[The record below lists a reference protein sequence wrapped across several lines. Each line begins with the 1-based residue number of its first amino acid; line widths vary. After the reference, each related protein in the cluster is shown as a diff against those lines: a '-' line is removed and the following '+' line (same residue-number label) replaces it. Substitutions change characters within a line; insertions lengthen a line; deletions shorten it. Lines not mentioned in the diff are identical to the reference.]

1 MLAEDENA
9 TELSLV
15 ENAIREDMHP
25 DDQCA
30 AFAALAE
37 QGMSL
42 EDIAARFGVT
52 PTVVKQRLR
61 LAAVAPALRARYR
74 DGELNL
80 AQMMA
85 FALVDDHA
93 QQEAVWGELSEW
105 NRSPETIRRALTS
118 EGLSAEHRLARFV
131 GLEAYEAAGGVVLR
145 NLFEDEPPVLADGAL
160 VERLATERLEA
171 EAATVRAEGWKWLA
185 IELHPSYGGFGR
197 VHPETGEDGAA
208 VFAPE
213 DIARAG
219 VRITLSYDATVE
231 VDRGLDG
238 LKMGQHTPTYAD
250 LKRVCEATSKEG
262 YFCFDEMFVWA
273 RALLAQQP
281 EVAADI
287 RARFPILLMDEV
299 QDNSEEQA
307 SLLHAIFIAGAHP
320 VLRQRFGDSNQA
332 IYDSAYG
339 EGAQT
344 DPFPGPGKIDL
355 PNSFRFGQKIADLS
369 DPLAVVPQGL
379 IGLAGAGF
387 QPTIFLF
394 DDASMR
400 SVLPEYGRLLMEVF
414 HPAENSAASFVAV
427 SGVHTG
433 DGEDHLPRRL
443 GHYAPSYDASLA
455 RRAALP
461 TTMSQYIRAGL
472 KEALITGHTGP
483 LVQNVS
489 TGLLRLA
496 DIAGTPLTPS
506 SGRNAH
512 QRISRTLEELAR
524 PQAYQALQDYL
535 IRNASRL
542 TEEFWNTRLSKLVCR
557 VVQDLSDQDPTTAA
571 SDFLAWDQP
580 IADDA
585 ALLDAPAN
593 TYRYEKDGR
602 SLHIRLGSI
611 HSVKG
616 ETHDATLVL
625 ESFMRDHHLRALK
638 AWLVGTKSGAGKAS
652 EVLKKRLRLHYVGM
666 TRPRTLLCLAMRAD
680 SLEAADLDALEQRGW
695 SIVTCPPFVA
705 PEAGT
710 HAE

>member
-1 MLAEDENA
+1 MLP
-9 TELSLV
+9 LP
-15 ENAIREDMHP
+15 AISD
-25 DDQCA
+25 
-30 AFAALAE
+30 
-37 QGMSL
+37 
-42 EDIAARFGVT
+42 EDISWVCGVMGLPLTAFSGDDGNDPRLNVIKTLTSFDVEACPGSGKTTLLVAKLAILSKNWPSRSRGLCVLSHTNAARDEIVNRLGGSATSRSLLKYPHYVGTIHSFVNEFLALPYLRSIGN
-52 PTVVKQRLR
+52 PVVAIDSEIATSRRWRRLSTG
-61 LAAVAPALRARYR
+61 ARY
-74 DGELNL
+74 
-80 AQMMA
+80 
-85 FALVDDHA
+85 
-93 QQEAVWGELSEW
+93 
-105 NRSPETIRRALTS
+105 
-118 EGLSAEHRLARFV
+118 
-131 GLEAYEAAGGVVLR
+131 
-145 NLFEDEPPVLADGAL
+145 
-160 VERLATERLEA
+160 
-171 EAATVRAEGWKWLA
+171 A
-185 IELHPSYGGFGR
+185 IENKNPHIDCISSCTYGNPDYSGGR
-197 VHPETGEDGAA
+197 
-208 VFAPE
+208 
-213 DIARAG
+213 
-219 VRITLSYDATVE
+219 
-231 VDRGLDG
+231 LDG